1 MSEIISVSHLTTQY
15 TQGVTIHEDIS
26 FSVKKREIFGIL
38 GGSGSGKSTLL
49 RNMIYLQRP
58 VSGQIQIFGRDIWEL
73 EDSKRHLVLDRCS
86 VMFQFGALFSSMNV
100 LDNVGMP
107 LVQRGNLPQKH
118 INEIAAFWCERVGLP
133 TQSVYK
139 YPYALSGGMK
149 KRVAL
154 ARALITSPD
163 ILFLDEPTS
172 GLDPKSAQNFDTL
185 ILQLKEILNI
195 TIVMVTHD
203 LDSIRDSI
211 DRFILLENKKIAFC
225 GSLEQLMASGVRTEI
240 FSGNRGERILDSH
253 G

>member
-1 MSEIISVSHLTTQY
+1 MSEIIKVSHLTTQY

-49 RNMIYLQRP
+49 RNMIYLQKP
-58 VSGQIQIFGRDIWEL
+58 VSGEINIFGRNIWEL

-107 LVQRGNLPQKH
+107 LVQRGSLPQKC
-118 INEIAAFWCERVGLP
+118 INEIATFWCERVGLP
-133 TQSVYK
+133 AQNLYK

-185 ILQLKEILNI
+185 ILQLKSMLNI

-203 LDSIRDSI
+203 LDSIKDSV
-211 DRFILLENKKIAFC
+211 DRFILLEDKKIAFC
-225 GSLEQLMASGVRTEI
+225 GSLEELRSCGVRTEI
-240 FSGNRGERILDSH
+240 FSGNRGERILH
-253 G
+253 

>member
-133 TQSVYK
+133 T
-139 YPYALSGGMK
+139 
-149 KRVAL
+149 
-154 ARALITSPD
+154 
-163 ILFLDEPTS
+163 
-172 GLDPKSAQNFDTL
+172 
-185 ILQLKEILNI
+185 
-195 TIVMVTHD
+195 
-203 LDSIRDSI
+203 
-211 DRFILLENKKIAFC
+211 
-225 GSLEQLMASGVRTEI
+225 
-240 FSGNRGERILDSH
+240 
-253 G
+253 

>member
-1 MSEIISVSHLTTQY
+1 MSEIIEVSHLTTQY
-15 TQGVTIHEDIS
+15 TQGITIHDDIS
-26 FSVKKREIFGIL
+26 FSIHKREIFGIL

-49 RNMIYLQRP
+49 RNMIYLQKP
-58 VSGQIQIFGRDIWEL
+58 LSGTITIFGRNIWEL
-73 EDSKRHLVLDRCS
+73 EDSKRHLILDKCS

-107 LVQRGNLPQKH
+107 LVQRGNLPQKN

-133 TQSVYK
+133 LQSIYK

-149 KRVAL
+149 KRAAL

-185 ILQLKEILNI
+185 ILQLKEMLNI

-203 LDSIRDSI
+203 LDSIRDSV

-225 GSLEQLMASGVRTEI
+225 GSLEELRNCGIQTEI
-240 FSGNRGERILDSH
+240 FSGNRGQRILQ
-253 G
+253 

>member
-1 MSEIISVSHLTTQY
+1 MSEIIKVTHLTTQY
-15 TQGVTIHEDIS
+15 TQGVTIHDDIS
-26 FSVKKREIFGIL
+26 FSVQKCEIFGIL

-49 RNMIYLQRP
+49 RNMVYLQKP
-58 VSGQIQIFGRDIWEL
+58 VSGEINIFGRNIWEL
-73 EDSKRHLVLDRCS
+73 EDSKRHLVLDKCS

-107 LVQRGNLPQKH
+107 LVQRGSLPQKS

-133 TQSVYK
+133 AHSVYQ

-185 ILQLKEILNI
+185 ILRLKEMLNI

-203 LDSIRDSI
+203 LDSIKDNV

-225 GSLEQLMASGVRTEI
+225 GSLAELRDSGMQTEI
-240 FSGNRGERILDSH
+240 FSGNRGVRILH
-253 G
+253 